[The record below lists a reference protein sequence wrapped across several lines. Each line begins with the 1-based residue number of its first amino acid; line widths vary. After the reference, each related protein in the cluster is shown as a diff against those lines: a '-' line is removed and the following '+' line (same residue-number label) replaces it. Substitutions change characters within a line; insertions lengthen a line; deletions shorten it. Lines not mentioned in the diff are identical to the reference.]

1 LGALTCVVP
10 LMPDGPRRS
19 MLPDPDSQ
27 KRKRE
32 PGTLPLPVET
42 CEKCGGLIFE
52 GDWPW
57 CKGDRKDH
65 ER

>member
-1 LGALTCVVP
+1 VA
-10 LMPDGPRRS
+10 DGNFKG
-19 MLPDPDSQ
+19 MTPDPDSQ

-32 PGTLPLPVET
+32 LGTIPVET

-57 CKGDRKDH
+57 CKFGDPRTH